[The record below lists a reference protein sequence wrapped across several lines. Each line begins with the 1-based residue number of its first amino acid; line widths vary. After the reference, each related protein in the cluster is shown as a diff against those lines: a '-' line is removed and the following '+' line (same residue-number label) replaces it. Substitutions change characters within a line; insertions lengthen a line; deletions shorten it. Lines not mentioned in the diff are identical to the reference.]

1 VQVENGAYIIRC
13 IDSEN
18 LEVVQRKWINTVEEN
33 GFKKSEQYNVTFI
46 NLYNL
51 VIIFLLL
58 SGNWYIKNNKYYI
71 YSQCKSVEKK

>member
-1 VQVENGAYIIRC
+1 MQVENGAYIIRC